1 MTAVSGGNGYSL
13 ALKNDGTV
21 VGWGNN
27 SAGQYT
33 FTQTGLSAVSAGGT
47 ESAALGGTDGLRV
60 AQGPSSEVLGAGSGG
75 TLSVVATG
83 PGTLSYQ
90 RYFDRTAISGA
101 TQPTLAVG
109 SAGLSGAGVYRVEVS
124 DGSQTVS
131 SGDAV
136 ALVWGTYALS
146 PLGVGDGAA
155 TLAVEDTGGTALTPW
170 DLTGWQLQYSTNLL
184 DWVSSAA
191 AGSLVDGQLRI
202 ADATGGESIR
212 FYRLKQ

>member
-1 MTAVSGGNGYSL
+1 
-13 ALKNDGTV
+13 
-21 VGWGNN
+21 
-27 SAGQYT
+27 
-33 FTQTGLSAVSAGGT
+33 
-47 ESAALGGTDGLRV
+47 
-60 AQGPSSEVLGAGSGG
+60 
-75 TLSVVATG
+75 
-83 PGTLSYQ
+83 
-90 RYFDRTAISGA
+90 
-101 TQPTLAVG
+101 
-109 SAGLSGAGVYRVEVS
+109 VEVS